1 MSKIRILTPVE
12 LADRDRSQQGV
23 PDSQPEERSTP
34 RQPASP
40 TDATA
45 HIISTFEHLYPTT
58 ARFVNHRGYIEIGS
72 DDDSPLTSFIRALDS
87 GGMIWEG
94 LDEYPSLDAAFQ
106 DLEQALM
113 TGLRK
118 TKTV

>member
-40 TDATA
+40 TRRDSTH
-45 HIISTFEHLYPTT
+45 HIHL
-58 ARFVNHRGYIEIGS
+58 R
-72 DDDSPLTSFIRALDS
+72 
-87 GGMIWEG
+87 
-94 LDEYPSLDAAFQ
+94 PSLSQYRAF
-106 DLEQALM
+106 
-113 TGLRK
+113 RK
-118 TKTV
+118 G

>member
-1 MSKIRILTPVE
+1 MSKIRILTPME

-23 PDSQPEERSTP
+23 PDSQPKERSTP

-40 TDATA
+40 THATA
-45 HIISTFEHLYPTT
+45 HITSTFDHLYPNT
-58 ARFVNHRGYIEIGS
+58 AHFVKDWGWIEIGN

-106 DLEQALM
+106 DLEQALYDW
-113 TGLRK
+113 LK
-118 TKTV
+118 EH